1 MVLYFYANIC
11 DIFYLSMGIGWDCF
25 GWIVWI
31 IVRDCFGFY
40 VVIVV
45 MVVIVVGGWIGFVGY
60 LPSFFLSI

>member
-1 MVLYFYANIC
+1 
-11 DIFYLSMGIGWDCF
+11 MGIGWDCF
-25 GWIVWI
+25 VWI

-45 MVVIVVGGWIGFVGY
+45 MVVIVVVGGWVGFVGY